1 MWNDYKIESNQS
13 RFTTKMVAKPSLL
26 LDADS
31 YKFSHYALYPTGTNA
46 MYSYVEARVKDVT
59 IVPFGL
65 QMWIKK
71 NLLSPITIEDINEAD
86 DIAKL
91 HGVPFNRGDWE
102 YIVKT
107 YGGYLP
113 FKINAIPEGTKVSGS
128 TPIVSVMCDDPRVFW
143 LASYIETSMQRGIW
157 YPTTIASNDLV
168 NYQNLKWLYDKG
180 SDNPDMIAYSLH
192 SFASRGVSSRET
204 AEIGGLAHLVFFRG
218 TDDVVALKAARD
230 YYNCEMAGHSV
241 VATEHS
247 VSVAYGI
254 DGQADYLNR
263 VLDVYGKPGAIVSVV
278 MDGYDIYREV
288 DLLCTPHFVNRIKE
302 LGCKFVVR
310 PDSGDMFEVVPKILQ
325 KLEAAFG
332 VTINSKGKKV
342 LNNVGVIQ
350 GDGIT
355 QTTMNMLAQK
365 VFDLGFAPEN
375 VIYGSGGGLL
385 QQVNRDTFRFAQ
397 KTSAIRIGDKWIET
411 VKNPITDPGKKSKG
425 GLLDTDQ
432 FVTYYEN
439 GKLLVDESLDVIRA
453 RALSE

>member
-1 MWNDYKIESNQS
+1 MWNDYAIESKKTIKS
-13 RFTTKMVAKPSLL
+13 SISKASLI

-31 YKFSHYALYPTGTNA
+31 YKFSHFALYPTGTNA
-46 MYSYVEARVKDVT
+46 MYSYIEARAKDVT

-71 NLLSPITIEDINEAD
+71 NLLTAITVDQVDEAEE
-86 DIAKL
+86 ITKL
-91 HGVPFNRGDWE
+91 HGVPFNRGDWD
-102 YIVKT
+102 YIIDQ

-113 FKINAIPEGTKVSGS
+113 IKIKAIPEGTKVKGS
-128 TPIVSVMCDDPRVFW
+128 TPIVSVLCEDPRLFW
-143 LASYIETSMQRGIW
+143 LASYIETSLQRGIW
-157 YPTTIASNDLV
+157 YPTTIASNDLAS
-168 NYQNLKWLYDKG
+168 YTQLKWLYDKG
-180 SDNPDMIAYSLH
+180 SDNPSMIDFSLH

-204 AEIGGLAHLVFFRG
+204 AEIGGLAHLVFFKG
-218 TDDVVALKAARD
+218 TDDVVALRAARD
-230 YYNCEMAGHSV
+230 YYDCEMAGYSV

-247 VSVAYGI
+247 VQCAYGV

-263 VLDVYGKPGAIVSVV
+263 ILDTYGKPGAIVSVV

-288 DLLCTPHFVNRIKE
+288 DLLCTDHFVNKIRE

-325 KLEAAFG
+325 KLELAFG

-350 GDGIT
+350 GDGINY
-355 QTTMNMLAQK
+355 TTMTMLAQK
-365 VFDLGFAPEN
+365 VCDLGFAPEN

-385 QQVNRDTFRFAQ
+385 QQVNRDTFKFAQ

-425 GLLDTDQ
+425 GLLDTPE
-432 FVTYYEN
+432 FVTYYET
-439 GKLLVDESLDVIRA
+439 GQLLVDDSLDTIRL
-453 RALSE
+453 RALTE